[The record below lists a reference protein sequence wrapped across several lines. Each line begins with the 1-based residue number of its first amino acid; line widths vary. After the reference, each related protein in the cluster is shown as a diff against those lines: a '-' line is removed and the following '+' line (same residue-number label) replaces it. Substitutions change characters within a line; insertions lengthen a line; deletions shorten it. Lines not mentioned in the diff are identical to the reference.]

1 MDSELRSAHGT
12 RCFCHA
18 MKKHSAVRA
27 FVLLEVM
34 LGVLIFSI
42 GVLAVGQCVSNCI
55 AAESA
60 RNDDQRARLALE
72 NRMAEIEA
80 GAVDTTKAQTEKLEG
95 MFAGLTL
102 KQSRK
107 PLAEKNEKKEDLT
120 GLYQIDLEVSWT
132 SGGEPQSKALSFY
145 VLRAR

>member
-1 MDSELRSAHGT
+1 RAAHRT
-12 RCFCHA
+12 RPIFNA
-18 MKKHSAVRA
+18 MSGSDEHQVSSDEWCKRRTMSRLLCARQRPTRHSAA

-42 GVLAVGQCVSNCI
+42 GVLALGQCVNNCI

-80 GAVDTTKAQTEKLEG
+80 GEVETTKAQTDKQIGRASCREREK
-95 MFAGLTL
+95 
-102 KQSRK
+102 
-107 PLAEKNEKKEDLT
+107 
-120 GLYQIDLEVSWT
+120 
-132 SGGEPQSKALSFY
+132 
-145 VLRAR
+145 